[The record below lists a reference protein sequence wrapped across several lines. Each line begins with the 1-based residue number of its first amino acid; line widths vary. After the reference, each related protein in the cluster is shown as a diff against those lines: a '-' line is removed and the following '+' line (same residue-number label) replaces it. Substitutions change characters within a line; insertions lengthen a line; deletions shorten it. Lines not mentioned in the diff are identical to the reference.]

1 MLEIAKKCSNCGNV
15 FQIEKEDRAFYKM
28 MEVPEPTLCYRCRTQ
43 RRLSYRNERYL
54 YHRKCALTGKE
65 IISCFSLDKPFV
77 IYDIDAWWS
86 DEWSPLNY
94 GRDFDFGRGFFEQFY
109 ELRSKVPRLALQHQK
124 PNWNSEYCNCMSQ
137 NRNCYLVFSTNR
149 CEDCYYGSWVND
161 CKDCIDNLYIF
172 HCELCYDCMHCADCY
187 DLKYSQDCRTCKS
200 SYFLRDCIGCMYC
213 FACSNLRNKQYYVF
227 NERKTKEQYE
237 KFIRS
242 VNLGSYK
249 VIIDG
254 KAKAKDILN
263 DLIVKEYHG
272 DNIENSLG
280 DYLYDCKNTYMS
292 FSCNDCEDVRY
303 SVYVEKAKDS
313 MDHSHWGVNT
323 ERLYE
328 CQACGYDLF
337 NLKFCN
343 LCWSGCSDLVYC
355 DQCFSSKNCFGCVGL
370 KKMQYCILNKQYT
383 REEYEEMVP
392 RIIEHMKKI
401 GQFGEFFSIAK
412 SLFAYNESKGFE
424 HVPMNKEEVL
434 KKGWQWKNK
443 DERDYLP
450 QKYKIFDDIK
460 EVFDGIINE
469 VLACELCGK
478 NYKIIPQEL
487 DFYKKL
493 GIPIPRKCAD
503 CRHFDRLKLENPYV
517 LVDRKCEKCGKNI
530 KTTYKSGG
538 REVVYCEE
546 CYLKEVY

>member
-1 MLEIAKKCSNCGNV
+1 MAEIAKKCGNCGNV
-15 FQIEKEDRAFYKM
+15 FQIEKEDRDFYSM
-28 MEVPEPTLCYRCRTQ
+28 MEVPEPTLCYICRTQ

-65 IISCFSLDKPFV
+65 IISCFSLDKNFV

-86 DEWSPLNY
+86 DKWNPLEY
-94 GRDFDFGRGFFEQFY
+94 GVSFDFERGFFEQFY
-109 ELRSKVPRLALQHQK
+109 ELRSRVPRLALQQQK

-137 NRNCYLVFSTNR
+137 NKNCYLVFSTNR
-149 CEDCYYGSWVND
+149 CEDCCYGSWVND

-200 SYFLRDCIGCMYC
+200 SYFLRDCIGCMDC

-237 KFIRS
+237 KFIKS

-254 KAKAKDILN
+254 KEKAKDILN

-343 LCWSGCSDLVYC
+343 LCWSGCSDLLYC
-355 DQCFSSKNCFGCVGL
+355 DHCFSSKNCFGCVGL
-370 KKMQYCILNKQYT
+370 KKMQYCIFNKQYT
-383 REEYEEMVP
+383 REEYEEIVP
-392 RIIEHMKKI
+392 RIIAHMKGI
-401 GQFGEFFSIAK
+401 GEFGEFFSIAK
-412 SLFAYNESKGFE
+412 SLFAYNEAKGFE
-424 HVPMNKEEVL
+424 HVPMNKDEVL
-434 KKGWQWKNK
+434 RKGWQWKDK

-460 EVFDGIINE
+460 DVSDDIINE
-469 VLACELCGK
+469 ILACELCGK
-478 NYKIIPQEL
+478 N
-487 DFYKKL
+487 
-493 GIPIPRKCAD
+493 
-503 CRHFDRLKLENPYV
+503 
-517 LVDRKCEKCGKNI
+517 
-530 KTTYKSGG
+530 
-538 REVVYCEE
+538 
-546 CYLKEVY
+546 